1 MANNDRQMESGQS
14 HVARIP
20 KFWSGICP
28 KRYTHMDNS
37 HAKGGYPAN
46 FGSLSALTHHTISL
60 QMGLYPDLHVQ
71 KKRGKM
77 IFVCKR
83 A

>member
-1 MANNDRQMESGQS
+1 MWPESQS
-14 HVARIP
+14 FGRAFVP
-20 KFWSGICP
+20 SV
-28 KRYTHMDNS
+28 THMDNS
-37 HAKGGYPAN
+37 HAKGGYPTN
-46 FGSLSALTHHTISL
+46 FGPLSALTHHTISL

-77 IFVCKR
+77 TLVCKR